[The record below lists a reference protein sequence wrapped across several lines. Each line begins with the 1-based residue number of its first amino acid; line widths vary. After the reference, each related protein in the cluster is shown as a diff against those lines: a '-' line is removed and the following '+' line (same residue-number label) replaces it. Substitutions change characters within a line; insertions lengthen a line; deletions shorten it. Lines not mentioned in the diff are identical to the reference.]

1 MKQSEQ
7 TYLEKPLERID
18 IETFSASSHA
28 VFKTDENKDL
38 QIKNWLISK
47 INEFKFSGNDKYYLL
62 PTKAEFAYKL
72 NVSVGT
78 VQSAL
83 RLLEYD
89 GYVISKQR
97 VGTII
102 NTHSK
107 ATSVIQ
113 KSFTKKDMA
122 YNAICKYLCAQKINT
137 ALPSTRVLAAQL
149 GFSQNTIRLA
159 LDALVNEKVIIINKK
174 YNSDFSWVLKQY
186 PKNISDF
193 SENLSL
199 TEKISKEIIS
209 FLIKNSKIGEKLP
222 SHNILSK
229 KFSVSIKTIND
240 VIKKLAKKGYVETRR
255 GRYGTIVIKNSEK
268 NPYDVYKP
276 ETSIFANASMAFEY
290 NYQKVKNSII
300 DYIIKNYEVG
310 TKLPTMQEFSE
321 IFDVSTN
328 TIRKALTE
336 LSNSGCIEFQRGR
349 FGGTFLIN
357 LPESGS
363 RNAFKWI
370 AVSPEYKEV
379 YTD

>member
-1 MKQSEQ
+1 MKQLEQ
-7 TYLEKPLERID
+7 TYLDKQLERID
-18 IETFSASSHA
+18 IEAFGASSHA
-28 VFKTDENKDL
+28 VFKTDEKKDL

-47 INEFKFSGNDKYYLL
+47 ITEFKALGNDKYYLL

-78 VQSAL
+78 VQSAI

-102 NTHSK
+102 NTHTK

-122 YNAICKYLCAQKINT
+122 YNAIAKYLSNQKLNT
-137 ALPSTRVLAAQL
+137 VLPSTRQLALQL

-159 LDALVNEKVIIINKK
+159 LDAFVNEQIIEIRR
-174 YNSDFSWVLKQY
+174 SHSTDFAWVLKKY
-186 PKNISDF
+186 PKNADALRD
-193 SENLSL
+193 NLSL
-199 TEKISKEIIS
+199 TEKISRDLIS
-209 FLIKNSKIGEKLP
+209 FMTKNSKIGDKLP
-222 SHNILSK
+222 SHCELAK

-240 VIKKLAKKGYVETRR
+240 VIRKLAHKGYLETRR
-255 GRYGTIVIKNSEK
+255 GRYGTIVIKNSDK
-268 NPYDVYKP
+268 NRYDVYKP
-276 ETSIFANASMAFEY
+276 ETSIFAHASMAFEY
-290 NYQKVKNSII
+290 NYQKVKNSIV
-300 DYIIKNYEVG
+300 DYIVKNYEVG

-336 LSNSGCIEFQRGR
+336 LNQAGCIAFQRGR
-349 FGGTFLIN
+349 FGGTFLISQPQTN
-357 LPESGS
+357 VQ
-363 RNAFKWI
+363 NTFKWI

-379 YTD
+379 YTN